1 MLLFLGHVVFA
12 EVMKYEATKNQEMRG
27 LAVMLWS
34 LDVTLQ
40 VVESLWRDLQEGM
53 RHSCPVCKSHGYS
66 VLKMN

>member
-1 MLLFLGHVVFA
+1 
-12 EVMKYEATKNQEMRG
+12 MKYDVAKNQEMRG
-27 LAVMLWS
+27 LAVMLWN

-66 VLKMN
+66 LLKMN